1 MPLLPWRKQQIV
13 RENRECDGV
22 RPVFSFD
29 FCLFV
34 RIFEKKKM
42 LQNECE
48 CAVFSVKRHSEMR
61 RANKY
66 PEYSPHNIS
75 SAHAAPYIW
84 NFISTHKHTRT
95 PDPIGSRKWC
105 VCVYFSCSIFITQAQ
120 ARLRAVC
127 WEQGASQLPTKQFF
141 TCSHFESSEM
151 KYQRNT
157 SKMQYSR
164 HSSDHV
170 TLYHQ

>member
-1 MPLLPWRKQQIV
+1 MHEPTDYILCHYCHE
-13 RENRECDGV
+13 ENNKSYARIENAMAFGQCFHLIF
-22 RPVFSFD
+22 VFSFV
-29 FCLFV
+29 FLK
-34 RIFEKKKM
+34 KKKM

-127 WEQGASQLPTKQFF
+127 
-141 TCSHFESSEM
+141 
-151 KYQRNT
+151 
-157 SKMQYSR
+157 
-164 HSSDHV
+164 
-170 TLYHQ
+170 